1 MSSEELVPRDSVDAS
16 PIGLPLTMLGERETP
31 IPIHRDGELVSVIT
45 HDLRQPLT
53 AAELNVAAALHYLQ
67 RRDPL
72 ASEAIAALLDAQGQQ
87 RRLRDSI
94 RALHALSEHREAFFT
109 GIDAVAIVWDVMR
122 VVAAEAAAQQVPVR
136 LVVFPP
142 VPPVA
147 VDAVMMREA
156 LLSILHG
163 ALEVVARR
171 PVAGSPVIVEAR
183 AVASMVEIVVAHA
196 GSPPGAHLI
205 ESWTQ
210 AVVRSVDA
218 DHTAS
223 LVVENDA
230 KNDVRI
236 VTRWP
241 AGADPDIRSVTHDG
255 SLPLSR

>member
-1 MSSEELVPRDSVDAS
+1 MDAA
-16 PIGLPLTMLGERETP
+16 PVGLPLVMLGERETP

-72 ASEAIAALLDAQGQQ
+72 AGEAIAALVDAQGQQ

-109 GIDAVAIVWDVMR
+109 GIDAVAIVWDVVR
-122 VVAAEAAAQQVPVR
+122 LAATDAMAHGVPTQ

-147 VDAVMMREA
+147 VDAVRMREA
-156 LLSILHG
+156 LMDISQG
-163 ALEVVARR
+163 ALDALTPGAAQQQSVTFEVR
-171 PVAGSPVIVEAR
+171 PAGLA
-183 AVASMVEIVVAHA
+183 VEIAVTHT
-196 GSPPGAHLI
+196 GSPPSTALI
-205 ESWTQ
+205 ERWTD
-210 AVVRSVDA
+210 AVARSVDG
-218 DHTAS
+218 DHAATIT
-223 LVVENDA
+223 VEHDIG
-230 KNDVRI
+230 KDVRI

-241 AGADPDIRSVTHDG
+241 AGAEPDIRRVTSDA
-255 SLPLSR
+255 SLPLTQ